1 MNVPLFLKRVAKVR
15 TFFEVPNFSAKIF
28 KIFSFSSKKRGKKG
42 LRAYFKWVFI
52 GKNCIFGYINMYS
65 MKRFFTAILLLATLQ
80 AWAQETKVVAH
91 RGYWDTPDNAQNSI
105 TALKAAQN
113 IPVYGSE
120 FDVNMTADGVMI
132 VSHGPKLEG
141 IPDVQKAT
149 YREVKKVRL
158 PNGEKVPTLKKFLKE
173 GKKGN
178 IKLIFELKVHPAGEI
193 ENEAV
198 RKSVQYVKKM
208 RLEEKTEF
216 ISFSL
221 EACRQLAAMMPE
233 CMVQYL
239 NGKIPPHEL
248 KEMGI
253 MGLDYHYS
261 NFEQHP
267 EWVQQAH
274 DLGMIVNVWTVN
286 KEDMMRKMIDLG
298 VDYITTDAP
307 ETALEL
313 INK

>member
-1 MNVPLFLKRVAKVR
+1 
-15 TFFEVPNFSAKIF
+15 
-28 KIFSFSSKKRGKKG
+28 
-42 LRAYFKWVFI
+42 
-52 GKNCIFGYINMYS
+52 
-65 MKRFFTAILLLATLQ
+65 MKRIFTALLIISALSAG
-80 AWAQETKVVAH
+80 AQNTKVVAH

-105 TALKAAQN
+105 TALETAQK

-120 FDVNMTADGVMI
+120 FDVNMTSDGVMV
-132 VSHGPKLEG
+132 VSHGPKLES
-141 IPDVQKAT
+141 IPDVQKAS
-149 YREVKKVRL
+149 YKEVKKVRL
-158 PNGEKVPTLKKFLKE
+158 KNGEKVPTLKQYLKQ

-193 ENEAV
+193 ENTAV
-198 RKSVQYVKKM
+198 RKSVEMVKKM
-208 RLEEKTEF
+208 KLEKQVEF

-221 EACRQLAAMMPE
+221 EACKQLAQLMPE

-239 NGKIPPHEL
+239 NGKIPPKEL

-261 NFEQHP
+261 NFEQNP
-267 EWVQQAH
+267 QWVKEAH

-286 KEDMMRKMIDLG
+286 KEELMQKMIDLK

-307 ETALEL
+307 EKALEL
-313 INK
+313 IEKSK

>member
-1 MNVPLFLKRVAKVR
+1 MKRVFIAIMLL
-15 TFFEVPNFSAKIF
+15 FS
-28 KIFSFSSKKRGKKG
+28 
-42 LRAYFKWVFI
+42 
-52 GKNCIFGYINMYS
+52 
-65 MKRFFTAILLLATLQ
+65 LQ
-80 AWAQETKVVAH
+80 AAAQKTQIVAH
-91 RGYWDTPDNAQNSI
+91 RGYWDTPNNAQNSI
-105 TALKAAQN
+105 TALKTAQQ

-120 FDVNMTADGVMI
+120 FDVNMTSDGVMV
-132 VSHGPKLEG
+132 VSHGPKLES

-149 YREVKKVRL
+149 YKEVKKVRL
-158 PNGEKVPTLKKFLKE
+158 KNGEKVPTLKQYLKQ

-198 RKSVQYVKKM
+198 RKSVEMVKKLN
-208 RLEEKTEF
+208 LEEQVEF

-221 EACRQLAAMMPE
+221 EACKQLAKLMPE

-239 NGKIPPHEL
+239 NGKIPPKEL

-253 MGLDYHYS
+253 MGLDYNYS

-267 EWVQQAH
+267 EWVKEAH

-286 KEDMMRKMIDLG
+286 KEEMMQQMIDLG
-298 VDYITTDAP
+298 VDYITTDKP
-307 ETALEL
+307 ETALKL
-313 INK
+313 INAK

>member
-1 MNVPLFLKRVAKVR
+1 MKRV
-15 TFFEVPNFSAKIF
+15 
-28 KIFSFSSKKRGKKG
+28 
-42 LRAYFKWVFI
+42 FI
-52 GKNCIFGYINMYS
+52 
-65 MKRFFTAILLLATLQ
+65 AILLLMSLQ
-80 AWAQETKVVAH
+80 AAAQKTQVVAH
-91 RGYWDTPDNAQNSI
+91 RGYWDTPNNAQNSI
-105 TALKAAQN
+105 TALKTAQS

-120 FDVNMTADGVMI
+120 FDVNMTADGVMV
-132 VSHGPKLEG
+132 VSHGPKLES

-149 YREVKKVRL
+149 YKEVKKVRL
-158 PNGEKVPTLKKFLKE
+158 KNGEKVPALKQYLKQ

-178 IKLIFELKVHPAGEI
+178 IKLIFELKVHPAGEL

-198 RKSVQYVKKM
+198 RKSVEMVKKLN
-208 RLEEKTEF
+208 LEDQVEF

-221 EACRQLAAMMPE
+221 EACRQLSKMMPG

-239 NGKIPPHEL
+239 NGKIPPKEL

-267 EWVQQAH
+267 EWVKEAH

-286 KEDMMRKMIDLG
+286 NEGMMQKMIDLG

-307 ETALEL
+307 EKTLEL
-313 INK
+313 LKK

>member
-1 MNVPLFLKRVAKVR
+1 MVA
-15 TFFEVPNFSAKIF
+15 
-28 KIFSFSSKKRGKKG
+28 G
-42 LRAYFKWVFI
+42 
-52 GKNCIFGYINMYS
+52 
-65 MKRFFTAILLLATLQ
+65 
-80 AWAQETKVVAH
+80 AQNTKVVAH
-91 RGYWDTPDNAQNSI
+91 RGYWDTPGNAQNSI
-105 TALKAAQN
+105 TALENAQK

-120 FDVNMTADGVMI
+120 FDVNMTADGVMV
-132 VSHGPKLEG
+132 VSHGPKLES

-149 YREVKKVRL
+149 YKEVKKVRL
-158 PNGEKVPTLKKFLKE
+158 KNGEKVPTLKQYLKQ

-178 IKLIFELKVHPAGEI
+178 IKLIFELKVHPAGER

-198 RKSVQYVKKM
+198 RKSVEMVRKM
-208 RLEEKTEF
+208 KLEGQVEF

-221 EACRQLAAMMPE
+221 EACRQLAMMMPE

-239 NGKIPPHEL
+239 NGKIPPAEL

-261 NFEQHP
+261 NFQQNP
-267 EWVQQAH
+267 QWVKQAH

-286 KEDMMRKMIDLG
+286 KEDLMRQMIGLG
-298 VDYITTDAP
+298 VDFITTDAP

-313 INK
+313 INNK

>member
-1 MNVPLFLKRVAKVR
+1 MKRVFIAIMLL
-15 TFFEVPNFSAKIF
+15 FS
-28 KIFSFSSKKRGKKG
+28 
-42 LRAYFKWVFI
+42 
-52 GKNCIFGYINMYS
+52 
-65 MKRFFTAILLLATLQ
+65 LQ
-80 AWAQETKVVAH
+80 AVAQKTQIVAH
-91 RGYWDTPDNAQNSI
+91 RGYWDTPNNAQNSI
-105 TALKAAQN
+105 TALKTAQQ

-120 FDVNMTADGVMI
+120 FDVNMTADGVMV
-132 VSHGPKLEG
+132 VSHGPKLES

-149 YREVKKVRL
+149 YKEVKKVRL
-158 PNGEKVPTLKKFLKE
+158 KNGEKVPTLKQYLKQ

-198 RKSVQYVKKM
+198 RKSVEMVKKLN
-208 RLEEKTEF
+208 LEEQVEF

-221 EACRQLAAMMPE
+221 EACKQLAKLMPE

-239 NGKIPPHEL
+239 NGKIPPKEL

-267 EWVQQAH
+267 EWVKEAH

-286 KEDMMRKMIDLG
+286 KEDMMKKMIDLN
-298 VDYITTDAP
+298 VDYITTDKP
-307 ETALEL
+307 EEALEL
-313 INK
+313 VKQ

>member
-1 MNVPLFLKRVAKVR
+1 
-15 TFFEVPNFSAKIF
+15 
-28 KIFSFSSKKRGKKG
+28 
-42 LRAYFKWVFI
+42 
-52 GKNCIFGYINMYS
+52 
-65 MKRFFTAILLLATLQ
+65 MKRALIVMFLLISYTAI
-80 AWAQETKVVAH
+80 AQKTQIVAH
-91 RGYWDTPDNAQNSI
+91 RGYWDTPKNAQNSI
-105 TALKAAQN
+105 TALKTAQQ

-120 FDVNMTADGVMI
+120 FDVNMTADGVMV
-132 VSHGPKLEG
+132 VSHGPKLES

-149 YREVKKVRL
+149 YKEVKKVRL
-158 PNGEKVPTLKKFLKE
+158 KNGEKVPTLKQYLKQ

-178 IKLIFELKVHPAGEI
+178 VKLIFELKVHPAGEI

-198 RKSVQYVKKM
+198 LKSVKMVKKLN
-208 RLEEKTEF
+208 LEKQVEF

-221 EACRQLAAMMPE
+221 EACKQLAKLMPE

-239 NGKIPPHEL
+239 NGKIPPKEL

-267 EWVQQAH
+267 EWVKEAH

-286 KEDMMRKMIDLG
+286 KEDMMKKMIDLN
-298 VDYITTDAP
+298 VDYITTDKP
-307 ETALEL
+307 EEALKL
-313 INK
+313 AK

>member
-1 MNVPLFLKRVAKVR
+1 MKNV
-15 TFFEVPNFSAKIF
+15 
-28 KIFSFSSKKRGKKG
+28 
-42 LRAYFKWVFI
+42 WVH
-52 GKNCIFGYINMYS
+52 S
-65 MKRFFTAILLLATLQ
+65 LQ
-80 AWAQETKVVAH
+80 AAAQKTQIVAH
-91 RGYWDTPDNAQNSI
+91 RGYWDTPNNAQNSI
-105 TALKAAQN
+105 TALKTAQQ

-120 FDVNMTADGVMI
+120 FDVNMTADGVMV
-132 VSHGPKLEG
+132 VSHGPKLES

-149 YREVKKVRL
+149 YKEVKKVRL
-158 PNGEKVPTLKKFLKE
+158 KNGEKVPTLKQYLKQ

-198 RKSVQYVKKM
+198 RKSVEMVKKLN
-208 RLEEKTEF
+208 LEEQVEF

-221 EACRQLAAMMPE
+221 EACKQLAKLMPE

-239 NGKIPPHEL
+239 NGKIPPKEL

-267 EWVQQAH
+267 EWVKEAH

-286 KEDMMRKMIDLG
+286 KEDMMKKMIDLN
-298 VDYITTDAP
+298 VDYITTDKP
-307 ETALEL
+307 EEALEL
-313 INK
+313 VKQ